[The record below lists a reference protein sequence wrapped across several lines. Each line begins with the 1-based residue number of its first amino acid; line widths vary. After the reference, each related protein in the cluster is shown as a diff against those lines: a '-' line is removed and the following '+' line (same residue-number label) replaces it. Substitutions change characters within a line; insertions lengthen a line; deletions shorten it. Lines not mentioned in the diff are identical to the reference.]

1 MSQVA
6 LGQLIAERYRLEA
19 ELSRGSQGV
28 LWRASDQLAGGA
40 PMVLRQLAPG
50 PQQQALRQVWGRL
63 QGVLHPQVPRFGAL
77 IEAAGDLWL
86 PREWQEGRTYAD
98 LQVARRQR
106 QLVFGAGEVV
116 LLLRQLLPVLAV
128 LHSQDL
134 IHGDLTPANLLRR
147 ERDGLPVLL
156 DFGLVR
162 GSFPGSS
169 PGSSQGIPRGNGVG
183 MDGGADPGP
192 AGVTPGY
199 GPPELVAGAPAEPWM
214 DLYGLGV
221 VALVL
226 LSGEEPASLLDPVTL
241 AWRWPASLDAEP
253 ALAAALG
260 RLLAEDPAQRFA
272 SAGQALAAVQQLP
285 MPESTGPV
293 ARADRT
299 VVLVPQP
306 LAEPAGATGSPTT
319 NAPIPG
325 PIAPGVV
332 PSPEAGPS
340 AGVPDHGLQ
349 GQPAGAEHPS
359 PHARAAAA
367 ARALAQAQE
376 EVAQAQ
382 AGAQPQAVGREQ
394 LAAPA
399 NLRARQDEKEAA
411 AEGRLWPVV
420 LALVL
425 SAVVGTALGGLLLG
439 RGKAPNPSDTG
450 NPLQLPAS
458 LPPTEVDQR
467 QQLLNRLR
475 ALQIDRG
482 WFLKL
487 VDASLLAQYPER
499 GGRLPSDSLDDAPLR
514 KVWNGLAEEWI
525 SRVEQLPLEIR
536 TRLGSFSGGDW
547 DKRQAGLVVQGLS
560 SDVLQQLVSGSAQN
574 LLPGRSSGGIPPE
587 PFRQLWYAAAEQVL
601 GGVQIQP
608 IQAALGQM
616 GVVSAEV
623 SAGGARLFPI
633 RLPPDSRLVL
643 GVNGSPLM
651 QMTVFGADGSVLE
664 GQGPL
669 RVVSLAKVGR
679 SPVQLL
685 VTNTGVAPAMLTLS
699 LRADPVL
706 RPAGVTAPVLPPGA
720 TPAPGQ
726 PAGSATPAPDGAA
739 ATSPSTPASPG
750 APPAP
755 PTPSP
760 STSTSPSTN

>member
-6 LGQLIAERYRLEA
+6 VGQLIAERYRLEA
-19 ELSRGSQGV
+19 ELSRGGQGV

-40 PMVLRQLAPG
+40 PMVVRQLGPG

-162 GSFPGSS
+162 GRA
-169 PGSSQGIPRGNGVG
+169 IAA
-183 MDGGADPGP
+183 GAVGP
-192 AGVTPGY
+192 ATAVAPTTAVGPATVGVTPGY

-226 LSGEEPASLLDPVTL
+226 LSGEEPAALLDPVSL
-241 AWRWPASLDAEP
+241 AWRWPANLDAEP

-260 RLLAEDPAQRFA
+260 RLLTEDPAQRFA
-272 SAGQALAAVQQLP
+272 SAGQALAAIQQLA

-306 LAEPAGATGSPTT
+306 LP
-319 NAPIPG
+319 
-325 PIAPGVV
+325 
-332 PSPEAGPS
+332 
-340 AGVPDHGLQ
+340 
-349 GQPAGAEHPS
+349 QPAPAEAAATPTAASPNNQPSLGAIRPQAGEPQDSGPDPGIQAPPASADAPS

-367 ARALAQAQE
+367 ARALAR
-376 EVAQAQ
+376 AQ
-382 AGAQPQAVGREQ
+382 AGSQANGGPQPEAGSPAEAMGRGQ
-394 LAAPA
+394 GTPPV
-399 NLRARQDEKEAA
+399 NLRARQEDKEAA

-425 SAVVGTALGGLLLG
+425 SAVVGTALGWLLLG
-439 RGKAPNPSDTG
+439 RGKAPNVNDAT

-547 DKRQAGLVVQGLS
+547 DRRQSGLVAQGLS
-560 SDVLQQLVSGSAQN
+560 SDVLQQLVSGSSQN
-574 LLPGRSSGGIPPE
+574 LLPGRSGGGIPPE

-608 IQAALGQM
+608 IQAALGQL

-623 SAGGARLFPI
+623 AAGGARLFPI

-651 QMTVFGADGSVLE
+651 QMTLFGADGSVLE

-669 RVVSLAKVGR
+669 RVVSLVKVGR

-699 LRADPVL
+699 LRADPGL

-720 TPAPGQ
+720 TPAPG
-726 PAGSATPAPDGAA
+726 PGAGSGATPGQE
-739 ATSPSTPASPG
+739 G
-750 APPAP
+750 APPASPTGPSSP
-755 PTPSP
+755 PAPP
-760 STSTSPSTN
+760 AAPTSTN

>member
-6 LGQLIAERYRLEA
+6 IGQLIAERYRLEA
-19 ELSRGSQGV
+19 ELSRGGQGV

-40 PMVLRQLAPG
+40 AMVLRQLGPG
-50 PQQQALRQVWGRL
+50 PEQQRLRQVWGRL

-77 IEAAGDLWL
+77 IEADGDLWL
-86 PREWQEGRTYAD
+86 PREWQEGRTYAE
-98 LQVARRQR
+98 LLTARAQR

-128 LHSQDL
+128 LHSQEL

-162 GSFPGSS
+162 GSVVRGSD
-169 PGSSQGIPRGNGVG
+169 VAAA
-183 MDGGADPGP
+183 GGAAGGPGAGAGA

-241 AWRWPASLDAEP
+241 AWRWPASLDVEA

-306 LAEPAGATGSPTT
+306 LAEPVPAGATKGPVAVPLTADP
-319 NAPIPG
+319 APQG
-325 PIAPGVV
+325 GV
-332 PSPEAGPS
+332 PAQDTEPS
-340 AGVPDHGLQ
+340 AAASDAGLQ
-349 GQPAGAEHPS
+349 GPPASAEAQS
-359 PHARAAAA
+359 PHARAASA
-367 ARALAQAQE
+367 ARALAQARAQGAE
-376 EVAQAQ
+376 AQAS
-382 AGAQPQAVGREQ
+382 GRE
-394 LAAPA
+394 PVTPPVKV
-399 NLRARQDEKEAA
+399 RTRQEDKEAA

-425 SAVVGTALGGLLLG
+425 SAVVGTALGWLLLG
-439 RGKAPNPSDTG
+439 RGKVPNPNDTG

-547 DKRQAGLVVQGLS
+547 DKRQAGLVAQGLS

-574 LLPGRSSGGIPPE
+574 LLPGRSGGGIPPE

-623 SAGGARLFPI
+623 AAGGARLFPI

-706 RPAGVTAPVLPPGA
+706 RPAGVAAPVLPPGA
-720 TPAPGQ
+720 NPAPGE
-726 PAGSATPAPDGAA
+726 PAGSPSSVQEGAP

-755 PTPSP
+755 PSP
-760 STSTSPSTN
+760 PPATN